1 MVILTGTYKWKASSS
16 FRIRL
21 ILYQEEKF
29 RPLSWQ
35 SRSSP
40 RMVSLKDQLKIR
52 FSVIQM
58 MTNDELLP
66 GFFLRVGANSISH
79 FIPPSAQNGWWECIP
94 TRDISRF
101 GWVLSF
107 WHNQHELK
115 KSEILLG
122 GATSSVFFFFLFPS
136 KWLKMGGGEAKRGR
150 EKPVRREKS
159 ERGKGQWR
167 KNNNEDEEKQR
178 NKTEVL
184 VLNKDLLV
192 AYQINRP

>member
-1 MVILTGTYKWKASSS
+1 
-16 FRIRL
+16 
-21 ILYQEEKF
+21 
-29 RPLSWQ
+29 
-35 SRSSP
+35 
-40 RMVSLKDQLKIR
+40 
-52 FSVIQM
+52 

-66 GFFLRVGANSISH
+66 GFFLRVRANSISH
-79 FIPPSAQNGWWECIP
+79 FIPSSAQNGWWECIP

-122 GATSSVFFFFLFPS
+122 GAMSSVVFFFLFPS
-136 KWLKMGGGEAKRGR
+136 KWLKIGEGEAKRGR
-150 EKPVRREKS
+150 ENPVRREKS

-192 AYQINRP
+192 AYQINRPQGSHIQESVLGQQRESVTHVKNIFNRTEMPKTGLNGGPVVQWGGKGDVA

>member
-29 RPLSWQ
+29 RLLSWQ
-35 SRSSP
+35 STSSP

-79 FIPPSAQNGWWECIP
+79 FIPSSAQNGWWECIP

-122 GATSSVFFFFLFPS
+122 GATSSVFFFFLVS
-136 KWLKMGGGEAKRGR
+136 IQMAQDGR
-150 EKPVRREKS
+150 R
-159 ERGKGQWR
+159 RGKKREGKTSKER
-167 KNNNEDEEKQR
+167 KIWKGKGAMKKE
-178 NKTEVL
+178 
-184 VLNKDLLV
+184 
-192 AYQINRP
+192 